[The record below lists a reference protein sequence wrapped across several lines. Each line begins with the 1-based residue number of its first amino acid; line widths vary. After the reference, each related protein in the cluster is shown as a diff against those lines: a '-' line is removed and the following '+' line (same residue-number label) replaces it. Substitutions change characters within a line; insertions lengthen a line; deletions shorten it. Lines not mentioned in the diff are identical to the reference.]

1 MTDGP
6 AGGYRDALGAVVAAD
21 PFGTCREFRLGS
33 ASRRVFVVDGAL
45 PEAERTRAYE
55 YLKSLD
61 YRFNLGDRSDTR
73 YLLHW
78 SRGFDDA
85 ELDSNLV
92 LRSLLSAAQRF
103 ARARGLTFARIER
116 VYANLTLYGD
126 VQLVHDDGD
135 IWTALYFANSVWEPD
150 WGGELHFY
158 GDSPDLSIAIQP
170 RPGRLVV
177 FDGLLPHRAG
187 VPSKL
192 CLEPRITVA
201 LKFRRPP
208 CESPTT

>member
-6 AGGYRDALGAVVAAD
+6 AGERYDALGAVVAAE
-21 PFGTCREFRLGS
+21 PFGACRELRLGG
-33 ASRRVFVVDGAL
+33 AARRVFVVDGVL
-45 PEAERTRAYE
+45 PEPERGRAYE

-92 LRSLLSAAQRF
+92 LQSLLAAAHRF
-103 ARARGLTFARIER
+103 AKARGLKFARIER
-116 VYANLTLYGD
+116 VYSNLTLYGD

-135 IWTALYFANSVWEPD
+135 IWTALYFANSAWEPD
-150 WGGELHFY
+150 WGGELHLY
-158 GDSPDLSIAIQP
+158 GDELDLSVAIQP

-177 FDGLLPHRAG
+177 FDGLLKHRAG

-208 CESPTT
+208 GESPAT